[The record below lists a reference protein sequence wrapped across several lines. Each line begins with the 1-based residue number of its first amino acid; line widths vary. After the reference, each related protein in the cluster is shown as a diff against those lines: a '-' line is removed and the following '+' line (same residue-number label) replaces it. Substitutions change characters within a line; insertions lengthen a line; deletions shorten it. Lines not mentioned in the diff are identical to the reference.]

1 MIQQLM
7 IETQHLIPEGYIYF
21 SKYRKVINKRS
32 AIVVCLTMTRDS
44 GLFNTLV
51 IASLDIMKVIFD
63 QITWWK
69 VFRIYKHLKICE
81 YTYS

>member
-1 MIQQLM
+1 MPQVIGNF
-7 IETQHLIPEGYIYF
+7 IPEGYIYF

-32 AIVVCLTMTRDS
+32 AIVVCQTLARDS

-63 QITWWK
+63 QITQ
-69 VFRIYKHLKICE
+69 
-81 YTYS
+81 